1 MATSTR
7 NQTPLTHTRGSSGG
21 PIVAASVPQLIA
33 NSWST
38 PPAEA
43 RQGLAIARH
52 ALAQPIS
59 PKRLTQAVNVL
70 GMMLK
75 WPSEDVIV
83 DRKVFLTGLD
93 QAIRDRG
100 YAEPVVDEAM
110 RRLRDSERWMP
121 AISEV
126 LAACGAVQGRVV
138 AEDRRRRGR
147 GPRARA
153 AGGARRSAAPT
164 GVEGGVRMS
173 AAGGM
178 AKSGTWYGR
187 IGHIT
192 LAKSGT
198 WYGQI
203 GHP

>member
-1 MATSTR
+1 MRAYGTTTNPKLRSTTMATSTR

-83 DRKVFLTGLD
+83 DRKVFLTGMD

-121 AISEV
+121 ATSEV
-126 LAACGAVQGRVV
+126 LAACGAVQDEWSRKIAA
-138 AEDRRRRGR
+138 AEDWAREREQREAREA
-147 GPRARA
+147 ARA
-153 AGGARRSAAPT
+153 WEACG
-164 GVEGGVRMS
+164 
-173 AAGGM
+173 
-178 AKSGTWYGR
+178 
-187 IGHIT
+187 
-192 LAKSGT
+192 
-198 WYGQI
+198 
-203 GHP
+203 